1 MTEPMM
7 KMLARCSDY
16 EFTSDE
22 MLEIATKIV
31 GDLVNVTHSNPN
43 ESLLEISALGVSKG
57 ATLAKIAG
65 RLGLTADDC
74 VSFGDNPNDFS
85 MLSWTSRSWAMAD
98 GHPDA
103 RKYAKSVAL
112 PHQDDG
118 VAIIIEELLELPA

>member
-1 MTEPMM
+1 MGEV
-7 KMLARCSDY
+7 D
-16 EFTSDE
+16 D
-22 MLEIATKIV
+22 V
-31 GDLVNVTHSNPN
+31 GVVDCLCVG
-43 ESLLEISALGVSKG
+43 EG